1 MVFPGVRINT
11 LAVFHNVGIIP
22 VTRLDL
28 DRGAVAAK
36 LSVLRRR
43 SGQTTS
49 ITGAVNAPTLLPG
62 VLGTV
67 RYSRAQAQSERY
79 VQARYM
85 VHG

>member
-11 LAVFHNVGIIP
+11 LEVFHNVGIIL
-22 VTRLDL
+22 VARLDL

-36 LSVLRRR
+36 LPVLRRR
-43 SGQTTS
+43 SGKTTS
-49 ITGAVNAPTLLPG
+49 IKGAVNAPTLLPD
-62 VLGTV
+62 VII
-67 RYSRAQAQSERY
+67 SRAQAQSERY